1 MANTQEDQDIREHII
16 KVAMDV
22 FVKFGY
28 KKTTMNDISRATN
41 KARSS
46 LYYYFSNKEEIFE
59 AIVKKETQILTETI
73 SKAISKEKTSQGK
86 LRSYISVRMRFFQ
99 LKGHLYGSGINQYW
113 ENIDFIDKLR
123 QDFDKQ
129 EFEVIREILRE
140 GVKTGSFATKEAE
153 STARSITI
161 ALKGLE
167 TYWLKEKD
175 IKRSEKVLDNLLEV
189 FFKGLDKR

>member
-1 MANTQEDQDIREHII
+1 MANLQEDKDVREYII
-16 KVAMDV
+16 KVAMNE
-22 FVKFGY
+22 FVRFGF

-59 AIVKKETQILTETI
+59 AIVRKETQILTETI
-73 SKAISKEKTSQGK
+73 SKAVGKERTAQGK
-86 LRSYISVRMRFFQ
+86 LRSYIYVRMRFFQ
-99 LKGHLYGSGINQYW
+99 LKGHLYGRGINQYW

-129 EFEVIREILRE
+129 EFEMIKEILRE
-140 GVKTGSFATKEAE
+140 GVKNGSFTIKETEA
-153 STARSITI
+153 TARSIAVAI
-161 ALKGLE
+161 KGLE

-175 IKRSEKVLDNLLEV
+175 IKRSEKILDNLLEM
-189 FFKGLDKR
+189 FFKGLDKH